1 MELKDYLKADIA
13 ELKAQRDVLI
23 QQAQAQINLLTAQI
37 DAKEKKLA
45 EIDVA
50 IPRGE

>member
-1 MELKDYLKADIA
+1 MNLIDYLKADLA
-13 ELKAQRDVLI
+13 ELKQQRDVLI

-45 EIDVA
+45 ELEVSPNA
-50 IPRGE
+50 